1 MALIE
6 TVGLTKVFRRPDK
19 QPGLKG
25 ALRHLGQRRFTEHVA
40 VAGVDL
46 TIKDGEAVAYVG
58 PNGAGKS
65 TTIKMLAGIL
75 VPTAGTVMVGGLVPH
90 RQRSENARQIGVV
103 FGQRSGLWWDLTVRD
118 SLEILRDMYGLSQR
132 SYDQSLQRL
141 DSVLSIADLLPVVA
155 RKLSLGQRM
164 RADLAA
170 ALLHGPRVVFL
181 DEPTVGLDI
190 AVKDK
195 VRAFVR
201 QLVAEGTTVLLTTHD
216 LGDIEDICQRL
227 VIIDAGRL
235 LYDGSLEAVKDAF
248 ARERTI
254 HFELAAPARLAA
266 VDARLPGTRVGEG
279 ESERSLIVAFDR
291 ARMSAGEV
299 LAAVTAEA
307 EVVDMRISEPAI
319 EDVVRRLYAGELSLA
334 EATALQPGAG
344 DR

>member
-6 TVGLTKVFRRPDK
+6 AQGLTKVFRRPDK

-25 ALRHLGQRRFTEHVA
+25 AAKHLVQRRYSEHVA
-40 VAGVDL
+40 VRGLDLVVD
-46 TIKDGEAVAYVG
+46 DGEAVAYVG

-75 VPTAGTVMVGGLVPH
+75 VPTSGSLQVGGVVPH
-90 RQRSENARQIGVV
+90 KERVANARQIGVV
-103 FGQRSGLWWDLTVRD
+103 FGQRTHLWWDLTLRD
-118 SLEILRDMYGLSQR
+118 SLELLRDMYGLSQR
-132 SYDQSLQRL
+132 TFEQRL
-141 DSVLSIADLLPVVA
+141 ERFDSVLDLSPLLPVVA

-170 ALLHGPRVVFL
+170 ALLHAPRVVFL

-201 QLVAEGTTVLLTTHD
+201 QLVKEGTTIMLTTHD

-227 VIIDAGRL
+227 VIIDNGRVV
-235 LYDGSLEAVKDAF
+235 YDGSLEAVKDAF

-254 HFELAAPARLAA
+254 HFQLAGVVSVAA
-266 VDARLPGTRVGEG
+266 VRRRLPGLAVAAGER
-279 ESERSLIVAFDR
+279 ERELTVVFDKT
-291 ARMSAGEV
+291 ASSAGEV

-307 EVVDMRISEPAI
+307 EVEDMRISEPAI
-319 EDVVRRLYAGELSLA
+319 EDVIRKLYAGELSL
-334 EATALQPGAG
+334 ESVKAG
-344 DR
+344 RP